1 MKTLQELYSEII
13 ASDELKAAF
22 AEAAKDG
29 KAAEFLKAH
38 GCEATAEELAA
49 FLKTRSN
56 GEISDEELDSVA
68 GGCNDATSFEALFST
83 ISAGVVCIAMALDST
98 SEAYAGRMKEGVDG
112 RICKSS

>member
-1 MKTLQELYSEII
+1 MKTLQELYREII
-13 ASDELKAAF
+13 SSEELKAAF

-38 GCEATAEELAA
+38 GCEATTEELTA

-83 ISAGVVCIAMALDST
+83 ISVGVVCIALALDSS
-98 SEAYAGRMKEGVDG
+98 SEAYAGRLKEGVDG
-112 RICKSS
+112 RICQAS

>member
-13 ASDELKAAF
+13 ASEELKAAF
-22 AEAAKDG
+22 TEAAKSG
-29 KAAEFLKAH
+29 KATEFLKAQ

-49 FLKTRSN
+49 FLKNQST

-68 GGCNDATSFEALFST
+68 GGCNDATEFEAIFST
-83 ISAGVVCIAMALDST
+83 ISVGVVCIAMALDST